1 MGKLDSKIEITKV
14 TKENLKEG
22 LKVRIAPSVDIIR
35 FIFDAVAENGIAGVA
50 VKDKNDKL
58 FISASINIIAD
69 AEGIIEHEMIFE
81 EPETK
86 GDENKKT
93 EKHESA

>member
-50 VKDKNDKL
+50 VKDKNGKL

-86 GDENKKT
+86 KDEDKKT